1 MAEQNYSQIEK
12 ELLAQVFGMEHNHQY
27 VYGRKVVL
35 WTDHKP
41 LEVIA
46 TKPLASAPKRL
57 QRLMM
62 RLKQYDVE
70 IHYRRG
76 QEMYLADTLSRVYL
90 HTTPPSKADQEIEHI
105 HSVNFLSISESQIQD
120 IRQETGNDPVL
131 QSLKEVIFS
140 GWPSCKGS
148 LPSEL
153 HPFFHVREELAAQD
167 GIIFKGPR
175 CIIPVSLRPKIREKL
190 HRSHIGIQGTL
201 RRAREIIYWPG
212 MNKDL
217 EDYISK
223 CETCNTYQSSQQKE
237 PLICHD
243 VPHRPWEKV
252 GCDIFT
258 LNEADYLC
266 TVDYY
271 SDYFE
276 VDLLHKKTGKT
287 VMKKLEGHFAT
298 HGIPDKLQSDN
309 RPPFNSHD
317 FSEFAKKCEFEH
329 ITSSPEYPQS
339 NEKVESAVKSA
350 DPIEEGHWNWSRF
363 PVFSSRLAQHPD

>member
-1 MAEQNYSQIEK
+1 M
-12 ELLAQVFGMEHNHQY
+12 
-27 VYGRKVVL
+27 
-35 WTDHKP
+35 
-41 LEVIA
+41 
-46 TKPLASAPKRL
+46 
-57 QRLMM
+57 
-62 RLKQYDVE
+62 
-70 IHYRRG
+70 
-76 QEMYLADTLSRVYL
+76 
-90 HTTPPSKADQEIEHI
+90 
-105 HSVNFLSISESQIQD
+105 
-120 IRQETGNDPVL
+120 
-131 QSLKEVIFS
+131 
-140 GWPSCKGS
+140 
-148 LPSEL
+148 
-153 HPFFHVREELAAQD
+153 
-167 GIIFKGPR
+167 
-175 CIIPVSLRPKIREKL
+175 SLRPKIREKL

-309 RPPFNSHD
+309 GPPFNSHE

-339 NEKVESAVKSA
+339 NGKVESAVKSA
-350 DPIEEGHWNWSRF
+350 KTPLKKTTGTGADFQFSLLDWRNTPTEGMGSSPAQRMFGRRTRTLLPTARQLLKPELVKDVRHKKYQRQEKQTHYYNQNTKELPGLKEGETVRMKPMSGSIKDAHTVK
-363 PVFSSRLAQHPD
+363 PSSRSPCSGHPGTPGWPI